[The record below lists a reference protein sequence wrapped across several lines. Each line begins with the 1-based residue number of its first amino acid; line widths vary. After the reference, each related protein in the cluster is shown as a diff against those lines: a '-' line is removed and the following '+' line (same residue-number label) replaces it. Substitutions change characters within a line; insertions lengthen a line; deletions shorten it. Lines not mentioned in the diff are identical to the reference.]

1 MSFSENLK
9 KLREAKGMTQKD
21 LATKLGVSSR
31 IVSYYETGKSI
42 PSDPELLKKLVE
54 LFNVTLD
61 YLLLDTQS
69 KSDSKV
75 YKLVEK
81 LIYDTQNSLVHW
93 DIFPKVESVPFIK
106 KIPDDLKEEI
116 MVLDDNGD
124 PVSLDKNKH
133 FNSTHPIMNDFIL
146 NFFPQFNDYDFLEHE
161 SYFAEIDPISQN
173 GYLLFKFFRDSEVV
187 IGLFAYISGRFK
199 FITDSK
205 KHSII
210 DDLYII
216 VDNQDN
222 DLNKFIEEYLN
233 KPLL

>member
-81 LIYDTQNSLVHW
+81 LIYDTQNSLLHW
-93 DIFPKVESVPFIK
+93 DIFPKVKRVPFIK
-106 KIPDDLKEEI
+106 KIPEDLKEEI
-116 MVLDDNGD
+116 MVLDDNGN

-133 FNSTHPIMNDFIL
+133 FNSTYPIINDFIL
-146 NFFPQFNDYDFLEHE
+146 SFFPQFNDYDFLEQE
-161 SYFAEIDPISQN
+161 SYFTAIDPISQN

-187 IGLFAYISGRFK
+187 IGLFAFISGQFK
-199 FITDSK
+199 SITDSK

-233 KPLL
+233 KP

>member
-1 MSFSENLK
+1 M
-9 KLREAKGMTQKD
+9 
-21 LATKLGVSSR
+21 
-31 IVSYYETGKSI
+31 
-42 PSDPELLKKLVE
+42 
-54 LFNVTLD
+54 
-61 YLLLDTQS
+61 
-69 KSDSKV
+69 
-75 YKLVEK
+75 
-81 LIYDTQNSLVHW
+81 VHW

-106 KIPDDLKEEI
+106 KIPEDLKEEI
-116 MVLDDNGD
+116 MVLDDNGN

-133 FNSTHPIMNDFIL
+133 FNSTHPIINDFIL
-146 NFFPQFNDYDFLEHE
+146 SFFPQFNDYDFLEQE
-161 SYFAEIDPISQN
+161 SYFTAIDPISQN

-187 IGLFAYISGRFK
+187 IGLFAFISGQFK

-233 KPLL
+233 KS